1 MLTQFKVKCKL
12 DNVQYQSWLAS
23 DDALN
28 LVWKLSKLDALLYW
42 QARQAK
48 EKAASMGRQLAEVYG
63 GDTEDEEVME
73 EIQYQSDDSYES
85 DPLG

>member
-1 MLTQFKVKCKL
+1 LKVKCKL

-42 QARQAK
+42 QDRQAK
-48 EKAASMGRQLAEVYG
+48 EKAASIARQLAEVYG
-63 GDTEDEEVME
+63 GDTEDDEMEQEV
-73 EIQYQSDDSYES
+73 QYETDDGYES